1 MLTPQ
6 QAKRAIKL
14 YDKYKCDTSEYQEI
28 ANSVGWNT
36 GELNRYIWRIK
47 HAERQASQTS
57 K

>member
-28 ANSVGWNT
+28 ANLDILT
-36 GELNRYIWRIK
+36 
-47 HAERQASQTS
+47 T
-57 K
+57 